1 MANTVTVYFATNR
14 LPIGSPVTGFM
25 NELSSVDGLNIRF
38 GRAIIDV
45 AAKTVQLEVAAE
57 QLHATD
63 TGTGP
68 ILGSRQILDEIRR
81 QPEGDIVF
89 LVHGFANTFAS
100 SLEGAVEISIGLGRP
115 VFLFAW
121 ASAGD
126 LGKYMLDRQRA
137 VPSGQA
143 LGRVF
148 RIFMGW
154 LRRLRE
160 EGHDCRRPI
169 HLVAHSMG
177 NFVLRHG
184 VQALHTSLDGGEIPL
199 VLDQVILAAADE
211 DADAFEKVDKLMP
224 LASAARA
231 ITVYHTETDGGLTI
245 SDQFKGNTARL
256 GHRGPANMNVI
267 RDNIFAVDV
276 TLVVSKTTGLPD
288 NDPIN
293 HWFIRRT
300 PAVIADANA
309 VLAHEDQFT
318 IGNRAP
324 VAGSMRRF
332 IILKP
337 AGAKAVAA
345 LTASASAPAARKR
358 AGSKRSRTGR

>member
-1 MANTVTVYFATNR
+1 MASTVVVYFATNR
-14 LPIGSPVTGFM
+14 LPIGNPVTGFM
-25 NELSSVDGLNIRF
+25 DVLSSVDGLNIRF
-38 GRAIIDV
+38 GRAIVDV

-63 TGTGP
+63 AGTGP

-81 QPEGDIVF
+81 QPEGDVVF

-100 SLEGAVEISIGLGRP
+100 SLEGAVEISVGLGRP

-126 LGKYMLDRQRA
+126 LGQYMLDRQRA

-184 VQALHTSLDGGEIPL
+184 VQALHASLGGGEIPL

-211 DADAFEKVDKLMP
+211 DADAFEKVDKLLP

-245 SDQFKGNTARL
+245 SDQFKGNPTRL

-276 TLVVSKTTGLPD
+276 TPVVSKTTGLPD

-318 IGNRAP
+318 IGKRAL

-332 IILKP
+332 IIPKP
-337 AGAKAVAA
+337 AAGARAA
-345 LTASASAPAARKR
+345 AAASASTRTTRKR
-358 AGSKRSRTGR
+358 AAGKRSRANR

>member
-1 MANTVTVYFATNR
+1 MADPVVVYFATNR
-14 LPIGSPVTGFM
+14 MPVGNPPTGFT
-25 NELSSVDGLNIRF
+25 NQPSSVDGLNIRF
-38 GRAIIDV
+38 GRATVDV
-45 AAKTVQLEVAAE
+45 ATRAVRLDVAPE
-57 QLHATD
+57 QLFSTAD
-63 TGTGP
+63 GGDP
-68 ILGSRQILDEIRR
+68 ILGSRQILDEILR
-81 QPEGDIVF
+81 QPPGDIVF

-100 SLEGAVEISIGLGRP
+100 SLEGAVEISAGLGRS

-126 LGKYMLDRQRA
+126 LGQYMLDRQRA
-137 VPSGQA
+137 VPAGQA

-154 LRRLRE
+154 LRRLRA

-177 NFVLRHG
+177 NFVLRHA
-184 VQALHTSLDGGEIPL
+184 VQSLHASLNGAEIPL

-211 DADAFEKVDKLMP
+211 DADAFEKLDKLLP

-231 ITVYHTETDGGLTI
+231 ISIYHTETDGGLTI
-245 SDQFKGNTARL
+245 SDQYKGNPTRL

-267 RDNIFAVDV
+267 RDNIFAIDV
-276 TLVVSKTTGLPD
+276 TEVVSKTTGLPD
-288 NDPIN
+288 EDPIN

-309 VLAHEDQFT
+309 VLRHQDQFE

-324 VAGSMRRF
+324 VPGTVRRF
-332 IILKP
+332 AIQKP
-337 AGAKAVAA
+337 SSATAAPRRRARGAAA
-345 LTASASAPAARKR
+345 KR
-358 AGSKRSRTGR
+358 GGTGR